1 MHTGVK
7 TADERL
13 GNPPPRVHSGAF
25 SGHRQGW
32 KNPKRTLWQCWQC
45 TASVY
50 VGCSNALLGDFLGVS
65 RSVECDFF
73 CLSCLILGFSLA
85 FILLYRCLLVTTVT
99 YYYVISFFAAHLL
112 CWFNCQYLPSD
123 WLERLLWGC
132 LLVKEIIPQR
142 PGQKALL
149 CILCQFVCLSLALP
163 IQYISY
169 IYGTI

>member
-1 MHTGVK
+1 MEEPQKDPLAVLT
-7 TADERL
+7 
-13 GNPPPRVHSGAF
+13 VHCFCVCS
-25 SGHRQGW
+25 
-32 KNPKRTLWQCWQC
+32 
-45 TASVY
+45 
-50 VGCSNALLGDFLGVS
+50 SNALLGDFLGVS

-112 CWFNCQYLPSD
+112 CWFSCQYLPSD
-123 WLERLLWGC
+123 WLERLLWGW

-163 IQYISY
+163 IKYISY